1 MTVYRSKIG
10 KGIVAIIVISFGL
23 PAYFL
28 AQEFNFIAAIILA
41 VTAALIAYLFSKIRY
56 EINGNELKIHGDLAN
71 SKPIEITSI
80 RSIKETNNPIAS
92 PAASLD
98 RLEITF
104 GKVASKVLISPKNKA
119 GFIEHLLQINP
130 DIKVVY
136 RNKPAS
142 SQPAI

>member
-10 KGIVAIIVISFGL
+10 KGILAVILISFGL

-28 AQEFNFIAAIILA
+28 AQEFNLIAAIIFAL
-41 VTAALIAYLFSKIRY
+41 TAALIAYLFTKIRY
-56 EINGNELKIHGDLAN
+56 EINGDELKIRGDLVG
-71 SKPIEITSI
+71 SKPIEISSI

-104 GKVASKVLISPKNKA
+104 GKFASKVLVSPKDKA
-119 GFIEHLLQINP
+119 GFIKHLLQINP
-130 DIKVVY
+130 DINVVY
-136 RNKPAS
+136 RKKPAS
-142 SQPAI
+142 SHPAT